1 MAIGCV
7 HFVSSIRLVML
18 DAIKD
23 VVVVVDDY
31 KTVKR

>member
-23 VVVVVDDY
+23 VVVVVDY
-31 KTVKR
+31 KTVK